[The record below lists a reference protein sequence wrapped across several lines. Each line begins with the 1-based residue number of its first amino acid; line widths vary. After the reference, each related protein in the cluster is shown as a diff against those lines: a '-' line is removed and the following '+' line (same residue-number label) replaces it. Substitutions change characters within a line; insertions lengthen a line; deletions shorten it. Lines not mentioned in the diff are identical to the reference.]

1 MLILIW
7 HGKMILGLIG
17 SPNKGKS
24 TLFSAMTLAE
34 AEIADYP
41 FTTINPNLGVA
52 YATKRC
58 VDAELGTK
66 CNPRNSYCINGIRRI
81 PVNVVDVAG
90 LVPEAHAGKGMG
102 NQFLNDIMSS
112 DVFIQVIDSSGRTD
126 ISGNAADGSDPKREI
141 KMVKDEISEWL
152 GGILLRKMPSL
163 SKRAD
168 GTKALCELLSG
179 FRFTEEQVEKAAA
192 GAFLGTSNILWG
204 REEAVRFSM
213 KLVNT
218 SRPFIIAANKDDSIS
233 ANEKENLTKELS
245 GYKVIFCSGAIELAL
260 RKASKSGILSYD
272 PAGGGIKVAGEP
284 TQQQKE
290 ALAYMSK
297 YLSSH
302 STTGVQ
308 ELINEAVFSAAKCIV
323 VYPVENESKY
333 SDHFDNVLPDA
344 ILMEEGST
352 AMDLASK
359 IHTDIAKSMLY
370 AVDAKRKIRVTKDYR
385 LKDGDVIKIVSA
397 AK

>member
-1 MLILIW
+1 
-7 HGKMILGLIG
+7 MILGLIG

-34 AEIADYP
+34 ADIADYP

-52 YATKRC
+52 YATRRC
-58 VDAELGTK
+58 VEVELGTK

-81 PVNVVDVAG
+81 PVNIIDVAG

-112 DVFIQVIDSSGRTD
+112 DVFIHVIDSSGRTD
-126 ISGNAADGSDPKREI
+126 ISGNAAEGSDPRVEI
-141 KMVKDEISEWL
+141 KMVKDEIAEWL
-152 GGILLRKMPSL
+152 GGILLKKMPSL

-192 GAFLGTSNILWG
+192 SAFLGTSNILWG

-213 KLVNT
+213 ELINT
-218 SRPFIIAANKDDSIS
+218 SKPFIIAANKDDSIS
-233 ANEKENLTKELS
+233 ANEKEKIKMNLS
-245 GYKVIFCSGAIELAL
+245 GYAVVFCSGAIELAL
-260 RKASKSGILSYD
+260 RKASKNGILSYD
-272 PAGGGIKVAGEP
+272 PAGGEIKVSGAP

-290 ALAYMSK
+290 ALSYISK

-308 ELINEAVFSAAKCIV
+308 ELINEAVFGAAKCIV

-359 IHTDIAKSMLY
+359 IHTDIAKNMLY
-370 AVDAKRKIRVTKDYR
+370 AIDAKRKIRITKDYR

-397 AK
+397 AR